1 MAGKLVAGE
10 AGLSSVKEGKI
21 KCPVSSC
28 LGNRMTF
35 YANPNF
41 DIGPKIAATS
51 HKHVCPFMSSVTCCV
66 VARKA

>member
-51 HKHVCPFMSSVTCCV
+51 HKTCMYFHVLCHVLCCS
-66 VARKA
+66 